1 MDTQFYCLVLQIPLL
16 DRFIQHAL
24 VEYTQPK
31 FDIKLDHTALGKDP
45 TRMEEGEIFA
55 IETFGSTG
63 RGMVHDDMECSHYM
77 KNFEVG
83 HVPLRM
89 PRAKSLLN
97 VINQN
102 FGTLA
107 FCRRWLDR

>member
-1 MDTQFYCLVLQIPLL
+1 MLL
-16 DRFIQHAL
+16 LEILQHAL
-24 VEYTQPK
+24 IECALNTSN
-31 FDIKLDHTALGKDP
+31 IKLHHAVLGKDP

-102 FGTLA
+102 FDTLA